1 LDIVTITWSLGAAV
15 AIVLAAVSGIV
26 WLTERRDAASLML
39 CLVGVGVAASGYG
52 EIAMFHSAT
61 PAEYGEWLRWYY
73 PANFLALTGLVL
85 FVRDYLGRGRW
96 WMLLAVV
103 LARALVIVVD
113 FSVRP
118 NFGFSDIISL
128 RKVPLLGAEV
138 STIGEAVRR
147 TSWQWFAVASL
158 VLLIAYLFDAAV
170 QRWRDGGKDSRRK
183 ALAVILGIAFPL
195 LCTIAYTQLLA
206 FGVVSGV
213 VTNFPWLLG
222 ALLIMAYE
230 LGCEVTR
237 NRRAGLEVAN
247 LRVQLAQAER
257 VTALGQLASTLAH
270 ELTQP
275 LTANVLNAEV
285 ALRKLRGDKPDLIE
299 ICSIVSDIDQDSRR
313 GADIVSRMREFFKRR
328 AIDTRPLDLEDV
340 VRDVLGLVYAETS
353 AKHVDISVLMSPRL
367 PRVIGDRVH
376 LAQVLLNL
384 IMNSVQALQSRAR
397 DARHIVV
404 EASADDAKGEV
415 EVTVRDSGPGIP
427 ENKVDEVFRPFFTT
441 KDDGLGMGLALS
453 RTILEAHGGR
463 LWADCRDGESGA
475 VFHFTLRQA

>member
-1 LDIVTITWSLGAAV
+1 
-15 AIVLAAVSGIV
+15 
-26 WLTERRDAASLML
+26 ML
-39 CLVGVGVAASGYG
+39 CLVAVGVAASGYG
-52 EIAMFHSAT
+52 EMAMFHSAT

-103 LARALVIVVD
+103 FARALVIVVD

-128 RKVPLLGAEV
+128 RKVPLLGEDV

-158 VLLIAYLFDAAV
+158 VLLIAYLFHAAV

-340 VRDVLGLVYAETS
+340 VHDVLGLVYAETS

-384 IMNSVQALQSRAR
+384 IMNSVQALQSR
-397 DARHIVV
+397 
-404 EASADDAKGEV
+404 
-415 EVTVRDSGPGIP
+415 
-427 ENKVDEVFRPFFTT
+427 
-441 KDDGLGMGLALS
+441 
-453 RTILEAHGGR
+453 
-463 LWADCRDGESGA
+463 
-475 VFHFTLRQA
+475 